1 MDTSMNQRR
10 LSGTDNRVDGPSTSY
25 LPVYLLQDLL
35 KRTHNIYTSI
45 RVSEVYLLCTL
56 EQLDRL
62 DAVVDKKEG
71 G

>member
-1 MDTSMNQRR
+1 MGR
-10 LSGTDNRVDGPSTSY
+10 LQ
-25 LPVYLLQDLL
+25 VYLLQDLL